1 MRPTIQVE
9 GLAQVQR
16 SLRQVGPAAAKGLR
30 LALNEAADLL
40 IARVRPQIPSRTGA
54 ARRSLKA
61 RSSQKAVRIA
71 VGGRRAPYYPWLD
84 FGGRTG
90 RNRSV
95 QRRFLPDG
103 RYLYPGLRAN
113 RQEIEKLIA
122 RRIREVAEDAGLE
135 VD

>member
-1 MRPTIQVE
+1 MRAAIEVE
-9 GLAQVQR
+9 GLADLQR
-16 SLRQVGPAAAKGLR
+16 SLRAVGKEAAKGLR

-40 IARVRPQIPSRTGA
+40 INKVGPKIPSRTGA

-84 FGGRTG
+84 FGGSVG
-90 RNRSV
+90 RGDATKR
-95 QRRFLPDG
+95 PYIADG
-103 RYLYPGLRAN
+103 RYLYPGLREN
-113 RQEIEKLIA
+113 RAEIQAVID
-122 RRIREVAEDAGLE
+122 RRIREVAEAAGLE

>member
-1 MRPTIQVE
+1 MRAVLHVE

-16 SLRQVGPAAAKGLR
+16 SLRQIGPAAAKGLR
-30 LALNEAADLL
+30 LALNEAAELL
-40 IARVRPQIPSRTGA
+40 IDRVRPKIPSRTGA

-71 VGGRRAPYYPWLD
+71 VGGRRAPWYPWLD

-90 RNRSV
+90 PGRSV
-95 QRRFLPDG
+95 VRPYIADG

-113 RQEIEKLIA
+113 RAEIQQLIVQ
-122 RRIREVAEDAGLE
+122 RLREVAEDAGLE

>member
-1 MRPTIQVE
+1 MRLVLEVE
-9 GLAQVQR
+9 GLAGVQR
-16 SLRQVGPAAAKGLR
+16 SLRQIGPAAAKGLR

-40 IARVRPQIPSRTGA
+40 INKVTPQIPSRTGA

-71 VGGRRAPYYPWLD
+71 VGGKRAPYYPWLD

-95 QRRFLPDG
+95 LRPFKAEG

-113 RQEIEKLIA
+113 RAEIEKLIE
-122 RRIREVAEDAGLE
+122 RRLREVAEDAGLE

>member
-1 MRPTIQVE
+1 VRATLEVE
-9 GLAQVQR
+9 GLAQMQR
-16 SLRQVGPAAAKGLR
+16 SLRQIGPAAAKGLR

-40 IARVRPQIPSRTGA
+40 IDRVRPKIPSRTGA

-84 FGGRTG
+84 FGGRVG
-90 RNRSV
+90 PGDSV
-95 QRRFLPDG
+95 VRPYIADG

-113 RQEIEKLIA
+113 RDEIQKLID
-122 RRIREVAEDAGLE
+122 RRLREVAEDAGLE